1 MTQTTI
7 CNFEKCKEREVKI
20 VKIDDVAQMVVILK
34 IKEMSNLVVDMFDNL
49 VGLLSH
55 SYL

>member
-1 MTQTTI
+1 M
-7 CNFEKCKEREVKI
+7 KI

-34 IKEMSNLVVDMFDNL
+34 IKEMSNLVVDMFDDL